1 MSTQSA
7 SEALYECPE
16 FSVNEAGF
24 GPCSVLRQF
33 EDLPFGLFSPDDNLG
48 MIIDIT
54 QPSIVTKHTS
64 MFIGHVPYHI
74 AIAGDGEE
82 GAFTVVDNTRSFNV
96 HKPKSRRLTLIV
108 YYS

>member
-1 MSTQSA
+1 MSAQSA

-16 FSVNEAGF
+16 FSVNETSF

-48 MIIDIT
+48 MIVDIT
-54 QPSIVTKHTS
+54 QPSIVAKHTS
-64 MFIGHVPYHI
+64 MLIGHNFYRI

-82 GAFTVVDNTRSFNV
+82 GAFTVVDNTRSYNA
-96 HKPKSRRLTLIV
+96 HKPKSRKLTSV
-108 YYS
+108 VSYS